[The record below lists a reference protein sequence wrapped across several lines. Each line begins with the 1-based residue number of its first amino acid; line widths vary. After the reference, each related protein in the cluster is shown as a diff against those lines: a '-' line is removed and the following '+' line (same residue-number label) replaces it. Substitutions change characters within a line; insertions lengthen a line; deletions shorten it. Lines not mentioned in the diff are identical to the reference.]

1 MSSIADLRA
10 FLMAHKLPKMTSK
23 KSVLMEAAIERG
35 WKPSGQVVE
44 SIADGQ
50 GPKDE
55 SVDSVPPKNSKK
67 AGQGPKG
74 QGPKG
79 QGPKVAPVS
88 KKAKAVPQKESMPTK
103 GPFKNSPAASKKA
116 VRRPSDE

>member
-35 WKPSGQVVE
+35 WKPSGQVLE
-44 SIADGQ
+44 SIAD
-50 GPKDE
+50 DE

-67 AGQGPKG
+67 VAPVSK
-74 QGPKG
+74 KAG

-88 KKAKAVPQKESMPTK
+88 KKAMPTK

-116 VRRPSDE
+116 VRRLSDE

>member
-10 FLMAHKLPKMTSK
+10 FLLTHKLPKMTSK

-44 SIADGQ
+44 SIAD
-50 GPKDE
+50 DE

-67 AGQGPKG
+67 A
-74 QGPKG
+74 
-79 QGPKVAPVS
+79 VAPVS
-88 KKAKAVPQKESMPTK
+88 KKAVAPVSKKAVAPVSKKAMPTK
-103 GPFKNSPAASKKA
+103 GPFKSSPAASKKA

>member
-74 QGPKG
+74 QGPK
-79 QGPKVAPVS
+79 VAPVS

-116 VRRPSDE
+116 VRRLSDE